1 MEWAGVKLE
10 EGKAFTVAAFPG
22 LVVKEPRCRG
32 GEIDGEQSGAGG
44 DLITFTAFFTV
55 QLSHP
60 YMTTGK
66 TIALSG
72 NRSASLPPS

>member
-44 DLITFTAFFTV
+44 DLITF
-55 QLSHP
+55 
-60 YMTTGK
+60 
-66 TIALSG
+66 I
-72 NRSASLPPS
+72 